1 METTRTILKYL
12 GGRIT
17 KFKKKYT
24 PKQDNNSVES
34 IFTCPCCSSGLDL
47 DELIIGLLKMIAIFS
62 KSDHSNNDNEQ
73 NERPIYIAIAII
85 ASAVLIGL
93 IPGIRNYLE
102 SRTNL
107 IIIKKRISDV
117 IKRKETLNSKEAIN
131 RNSED
136 IDMSE
141 RYEKMLGLGYRNVM
155 FNMYVPGLLT
165 AITSCSLIAAT
176 VINEQRQKN
185 QKLAN
190 AVDNIP
196 MILLS
201 LYATSQVLKNLND
214 LLILRKKIT
223 IISNELKK
231 FNPDFK
237 ELLAQNIEIDELK
250 ILKNLYKGARDL
262 QDLRLYNGT
271 SFFLFAAGASGYSI
285 ANLYN
290 SNNYII
296 YYLSLGLLG
305 TGIASSS
312 FFNNFYIKE
321 LSFTPALPEPDGIN
335 NIDLIEDYTKGGMF
349 KDFTR
354 LNQMAL
360 NQETLIKKY
369 QNPIRKFSS
378 NLTKYSFFLLSAI
391 IPLRSIQ
398 IAATNKQ
405 MQLDKETLDEA
416 IRYKKR
422 RLSSLSTSTQNDQF
436 CNQIMRERDMLGE
449 NNGAIIYG
457 NSRTNYIDK
466 ILLQYLIY
474 SGLAEVIT
482 VDKIDTEVKQTK
494 EVATQTDQSY
504 KLVMSAS
511 NRDLEAGVPEINT
524 PPKDRDGSNVAPD
537 DIKLAGYKG
546 NRGSIKCKDPGC
558 KIDHKIDHGPPK
570 TKFSTRRAKISDYG
584 PQNSQ
589 NFFGALALSREDS
602 LGERYPV

>member
-1 METTRTILKYL
+1 L
-12 GGRIT
+12 GQS
-17 KFKKKYT
+17 
-24 PKQDNNSVES
+24 P
-34 IFTCPCCSSGLDL
+34 
-47 DELIIGLLKMIAIFS
+47 
-62 KSDHSNNDNEQ
+62 
-73 NERPIYIAIAII
+73 
-85 ASAVLIGL
+85 
-93 IPGIRNYLE
+93 
-102 SRTNL
+102 
-107 IIIKKRISDV
+107 DV
-117 IKRKETLNSKEAIN
+117 IKYKETLNSKEAIN
-131 RNSED
+131 RNSEA

-214 LLILRKKIT
+214 FLLLRKKIT
-223 IISNELKK
+223 IIRNELKK
-231 FNPDFK
+231 FNPDFE
-237 ELLAQNIEIDELK
+237 ELLNKNTEIDELK

-262 QDLRLYNGT
+262 QILRLCNGA
-271 SFFLFAAGASGYSI
+271 SFSLFAAGASGYST

-312 FFNNFYIKE
+312 FFNNFYNKE

-335 NIDLIEDYTKGGMF
+335 NIKLIDDYTIEEMF

-354 LNQMAL
+354 LNQMASD
-360 NQETLIKKY
+360 QETLIEEY
-369 QNPIRKFSS
+369 QNPIGKFSS

-405 MQLDKETLDEA
+405 MQLDKKTLDKA
-416 IRYKKR
+416 ILYEKT
-422 RLSSLSTSTQNDQF
+422 RLSSLFTSTQNDEF
-436 CNQIMRERDMLGE
+436 RNQIMREQDKLGV

-457 NSRTNYIDK
+457 NSRTKDIDK

-504 KLVMSAS
+504 ELAMSAF
-511 NRDLEAGVPEINT
+511 NRDLEADLEAGVPEINT

-546 NRGSIKCKDPGC
+546 NRGSIKCTDPGC
-558 KIDHKIDHGPPK
+558 KINHGTPN
-570 TKFSTRRAKISDYG
+570 TMFSRRR
-584 PQNSQ
+584 QQETTTNSKKR
-589 NFFGALALSREDS
+589 NSFGVLLESMNELSELS
-602 LGERYPV
+602 GNNYLV